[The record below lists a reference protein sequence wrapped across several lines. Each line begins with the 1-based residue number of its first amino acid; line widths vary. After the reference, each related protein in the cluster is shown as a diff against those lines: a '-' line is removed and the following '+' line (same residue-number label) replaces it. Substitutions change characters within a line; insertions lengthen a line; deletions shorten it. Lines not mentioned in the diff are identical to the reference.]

1 MDKDLIK
8 IGTRG
13 SALALAQTEL
23 VIEAV
28 KQKYPSINTS
38 KVIIKTKG
46 DIEKNKPVPSFGN
59 KGVFSMEIEEALLDG
74 RIDMAVHSAKDLP
87 YRLKDGLS
95 IQGVLK
101 REDARDVFIT
111 RKGTLYKDLLKKEM
125 ISVGTGSLRRRFQFR
140 FHNNVEFMDIRGN
153 IETRINKLRN
163 GLYDGIILAAAGLKR
178 LKLCNEKDLEYKYFS
193 VEDIVPAGGQGIIAI
208 ETRTEDTENNN
219 FIKKIAGNIN
229 DKETFFHFN
238 NERKI
243 IKALDAGCNTGLGVI
258 SFFFIND
265 GEEML
270 RIKTSMNFANGH
282 GIQHSYC
289 GTGDREDADE
299 LIAMAI
305 EHGKKKGLV

>member
-1 MDKDLIK
+1 MDRGLIR

-28 KQKYPSINTS
+28 KQKYPGINTS
-38 KVIIKTKG
+38 KIIIKTKG
-46 DIEKNKPVPSFGN
+46 DMEKDKPVPSFGN
-59 KGVFSMEIEEALLDG
+59 KGVFSTEIEEALLDG

-87 YRLKDGLS
+87 YRLKDGLC

-111 RKGTLYKDLLKKEM
+111 RKGTLYKDLLEKET
-125 ISVGTGSLRRRFQFR
+125 VYTGTGSLRRRFQLRLHGNIR
-140 FHNNVEFMDIRGN
+140 FKDIRGN

-163 GLYDGIILAAAGLKR
+163 GGYDGIILAAAGLKR
-178 LKLCNEKDLEYKYFS
+178 LKLCHEKDLEYKYFS

-208 ETRTEDTENNN
+208 ETRAEDTEYNN
-219 FIKKIAGNIN
+219 FIKKIAEDIN
-229 DKETFFHFN
+229 DQETFFHFN
-238 NERKI
+238 NERQI
-243 IKALDAGCNTGLGVI
+243 IEALDAGCNTGLGVI
-258 SFFFIND
+258 SYFFNND
-265 GEEML
+265 GKEML

-282 GIQHSYC
+282 GVQHSYG
-289 GTGDREDADE
+289 GTGYREDSDK
-299 LIAMAI
+299 LIALAI